1 MVKELRRKFVLTAM
15 LAVSVILLFLLGAI
29 NFLNYK
35 SMDEDTDKTLKILSN
50 YEGDAENLEQKPGLE
65 NQNRPPE
72 RFGMEGKNDYD
83 AFLSSNFFVVRF
95 DGDGNAIF
103 ADTSR
108 TSTVSEEEAKSM
120 AGDAFENGNGIGKS
134 GRYKYMVAD
143 SRNVSGKVVVFLDES
158 DEYLACVRVLFL
170 SIGIGLIT
178 WILMLLMV
186 ILMSKKAIE
195 PVAES
200 IEKQKQ
206 FITNAGHELKT
217 PIAIIQSNTEAMELY
232 NGDSKWSRNIKE
244 QTARLTELV
253 KNLLVLSRLDEQI
266 RGNLEE
272 VKISELTENIVNQF
286 RQSFEAK
293 GISVICDIKSAL
305 QIQADKRQIEQ
316 LISILMDNAVK
327 YTNDKGEVS
336 VRLEKKA
343 KHVFLEVE
351 NTCEQLPE
359 VPPQKLFE
367 RFYRGDAS
375 HNQKSGGYGIGL
387 SMAQSIAEQN
397 KGNLSARYS
406 DNNRICFTARF

>member
-15 LAVSVILLFLLGAI
+15 LAVSVLLLFLLGAI

-50 YEGDAENLEQKPGLE
+50 YEGDANNLEQKPGPE

-83 AFLSSNFFVVRF
+83 AFLSSNFFVIRF

-108 TSTVSEEEAKSM
+108 TSTVSEKEAKSM
-120 AGDAFENGNGIGKS
+120 AGEAYANGNGIGKS
-134 GRYKYMVAD
+134 GRYKYMVSD

-170 SIGIGLIT
+170 SIGIGLFT

-293 GISVICDIKSAL
+293 GISVICDIKS
-305 QIQADKRQIEQ
+305 
-316 LISILMDNAVK
+316 
-327 YTNDKGEVS
+327 G
-336 VRLEKKA
+336 
-343 KHVFLEVE
+343 
-351 NTCEQLPE
+351 
-359 VPPQKLFE
+359 
-367 RFYRGDAS
+367 
-375 HNQKSGGYGIGL
+375 
-387 SMAQSIAEQN
+387 
-397 KGNLSARYS
+397 
-406 DNNRICFTARF
+406 